1 MVAGRYTRCVV
12 TVPAAVLAAILG
24 VTPVLAAATWTV
36 QPGGPVSLTSGR
48 LTLKDTRTGA
58 VLMCPVRMRGT
69 LKGGS
74 GLPGTGIGSIA
85 VASFPQC
92 GRGLPPAPVLTPAAL
107 PWHVSVTSYNATTG
121 VVTGS
126 VSHVRIRISSALPHC
141 AGVVD
146 GTGATA
152 KDGLVRFSY
161 TDSTATLKLLTT
173 GGNLHF
179 YRVMGCAGLFNSGDR
194 AALSAMFTL
203 SPAQTITSP

>member
-1 MVAGRYTRCVV
+1 MTRHYARILVAGC
-12 TVPAAVLAAILG
+12 AAVVAATLG
-24 VTPVLAAATWTV
+24 TATAVAATTWTV
-36 QPGGPVSLTSGR
+36 RPGGPVSLTSGKF
-48 LTLKDTRTGA
+48 TLKDTTTD
-58 VLMCPVRMRGT
+58 VVTTCPSARMTGT

-126 VSHVRIRISSALPHC
+126 VSHVRIRISSAKLSC

-161 TDSTATLKLLTT
+161 TDSTGTLKLLTT